1 MPGARPKRRHLLPF
15 TPPKYPKFAGLNREA
30 RDFLQPA
37 LKALEP
43 EVSELTF
50 ANLYLFRKAHGYM
63 LSALPDGS
71 PVISGEDDG
80 AAFFILPA
88 VLPPIELLADL
99 FRRFGS
105 MKCVTENRA
114 KELSELGFSVA
125 EDRDNFDYLYSRQEL
140 SSLAGR
146 RYHRK
151 KNLVNYFTG
160 RYRYEAGPLLPEHGK
175 DALAILEE
183 WRAGED
189 GPGDYEAARE
199 GLELSEE
206 LGLCGGIYFVE
217 GRPAAYTLG
226 EELNTRTFVIH
237 FEKGAPGF
245 KGLLQ
250 FVNKSFASILPEKY
264 ELINREQDLGLAGLR
279 KAKMSYR
286 PTGFV
291 RKYRVSKG
299 NREL

>member
-1 MPGARPKRRHLLPF
+1 MELTRD
-15 TPPKYPKFAGLNREA
+15 A

-50 ANLYLFRKAHGYM
+50 ANLYLFRKDHGYM
-63 LSALPDGS
+63 LSTLPDGS
-71 PVISGEDDG
+71 PVISGKDDG
-80 AAFFILPA
+80 AAFFILPDNI
-88 VLPPIELLADL
+88 PPNELLTDL

-105 MKCVTENRA
+105 MKCVTEKNA
-114 KELSELGFSVA
+114 KELSELGLSVA

-160 RYRYEAGPLLPEHGK
+160 RYNYEARPLLPEHREN
-175 DALAILEE
+175 ALAVLEE

-189 GPGDYEAARE
+189 GPGDYEAAKE

-226 EELNTRTFVIH
+226 EELNSRTFVIH
-237 FEKGAPGF
+237 FEKGVPGL

-250 FVNKSFASILPEKY
+250 FVNRSFASILPEKY

-286 PTGFV
+286 PVGFV
-291 RKYRVSKG
+291 KKYRAHGETS
-299 NREL
+299 LIS